1 MNVNSMFEVAVRNK
15 MRFPYKGLISVE
27 DLWDLSVEALDTVFK
42 SLNSKVKASQE
53 ESLLQTRTKED
64 EELAIK
70 IAIIKYIVSVK
81 LAEAEAAVKARETKE
96 QKQKILAI
104 LADKQDDALKNKS
117 IDELKQM
124 LSDME

>member
-1 MNVNSMFEVAVRNK
+1 MSTK
-15 MRFPYKGLISVE
+15 MRCGICISIV
-27 DLWDLSVEALDTVFK
+27 
-42 SLNSKVKASQE
+42 SLP
-53 ESLLQTRTKED
+53 RTKED